1 MKRTI
6 CAFLL
11 ALPLVLAG
19 GMAASCSGAS
29 ASPGSV
35 SPEEQAVRSWL
46 LSRVLDSRPG
56 TDAGKVSLNLE
67 VFKCID
73 TVTFAE
79 EIFVRRHIQE
89 IKMEKELEFREDY
102 RSRGMRTNARRK
114 DSSIAHCRAV
124 IEGLDSIALSRMGQK
139 DSVVYRDF
147 YVVGT
152 ADTGSSVL
160 RFDPVYVCIDADG
173 AVAAS
178 SGNRPDLHK
187 SMGKSIPG
195 YMEMLDALRRKGM

>member
-1 MKRTI
+1 MRVS
-6 CAFLL
+6 
-11 ALPLVLAG
+11 LPLIFAG
-19 GMAASCSGAS
+19 GLVVSCLSSSSSSAAG
-29 ASPGSV
+29 V
-35 SPEEQAVRSWL
+35 SPEERAVRSWL
-46 LSRVLDSRPG
+46 LGKVLESRPG
-56 TDAGKVSLNLE
+56 TDAGKVAVDFE

-79 EIFVRRHIQE
+79 EVYVRRHIQE
-89 IKMEKELEFREDY
+89 LKMEKELEFRDDY

-124 IEGLDSIALSRMGQK
+124 IEGLDSIALSRIAQK

-160 RFDPVYVCIDADG
+160 RFDPIFVCIDSDG
-173 AVAAS
+173 QVAAS
-178 SGNRPDLHK
+178 SSNRPDLHK
-187 SMGKSIPG
+187 TMGKSIPG
-195 YMEMLDALRRKGM
+195 YMDMLDALKRRGI